1 MKKTTAF
8 LTSALFLSAF
18 CTSALAQDEDG
29 SGLTCADIE
38 FNADIVARAPNI
50 NDACRDVVELNGEKY
65 AKIKIEL
72 ESVSGNRAKFR
83 IVYPDGSSGSRHSV
97 QVDSDWRATI
107 QGRDYRMSQLAGGQE
122 LSIYMPSDRWEAD
135 FEAPTAP
142 FVTYVPA
149 AITAYDD
156 EPMLPSTA
164 GPLPLFGLF
173 GLIALFGASL
183 IRIFRR
189 S

>member
-1 MKKTTAF
+1 MKKTIAL

-18 CTSALAQDEDG
+18 STSALAQDEDG
-29 SGLTCADIE
+29 TGLTCADIE

-50 NDACRDVVELNGEKY
+50 NKACRDVVELDGSKY
-65 AKIKIEL
+65 AKIMIEL
-72 ESVSGNRAKFR
+72 ERVAGSKAWFR
-83 IVYPDGSSGSRHSV
+83 IMYPDGTSGSRHTTR
-97 QVDSDWRATI
+97 VDSDWRATI
-107 QGRDYRMSQLAGGQE
+107 QGRDYRMSQLASGQE
-122 LSIYMPSDRWEAD
+122 LSIYMPSDRWEAHFD
-135 FEAPTAP
+135 APTAT
-142 FVTYVPA
+142 FVTYTPA
-149 AITAYDD
+149 VITAYDD

-164 GPLPLFGLF
+164 SPLPLFGLF